1 MHAQQALNERYSD
14 SWWWANKLAS
24 EIARSHTFRL
34 LFVESP
40 VNILEQLNDRLHEA
54 LAAVILQMILACLP
68 LYQMGGV
75 HFEKLLEQMCV
86 YRLLISARFS
96 VVY

>member
-1 MHAQQALNERYSD
+1 MKDILTHLD
-14 SWWWANKLAS
+14 ITWWADKLAS

-54 LAAVILQMILACLP
+54 LAAIILQMILAYLP

-75 HFEKLLEQMCV
+75 HFEKLLKQMCV
-86 YRLLISARFS
+86 YRLLISARVS